1 VTPDQDAA
9 ILRIR
14 AGWSLFNFEHPVAIV
29 PGSAGTRFRQINQ
42 AVWPSNSPVLG
53 MFFACCG
60 VIFAVS

>member
-9 ILRIR
+9 ILQIR
-14 AGWSLFNFEHPVAIV
+14 VGWSLFNIEHPVAI
-29 PGSAGTRFRQINQ
+29 GSGSSGTRFRPIHQ

-53 MFFACCG
+53 IFFACCG

>member
-9 ILRIR
+9 ILQIR
-14 AGWSLFNFEHPVAIV
+14 AGWSLFNFEHFVAIG
-29 PGSAGTRFRQINQ
+29 PEPAATRFRPINQ

-53 MFFACCG
+53 IFLACCG

>member
-1 VTPDQDAA
+1 VTPDQDSA

-14 AGWSLFNFEHPVAIV
+14 VAWSLFNFEHPAAIGS
-29 PGSAGTRFRQINQ
+29 GSAGTRSGPINQ

-53 MFFACCG
+53 IFFACCG